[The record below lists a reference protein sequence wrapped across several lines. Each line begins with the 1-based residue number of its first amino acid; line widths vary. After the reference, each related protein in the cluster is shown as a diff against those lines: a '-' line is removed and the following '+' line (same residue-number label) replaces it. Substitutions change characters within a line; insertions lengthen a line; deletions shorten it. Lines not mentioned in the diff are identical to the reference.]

1 MKLAYSFLF
10 ISKVNTICISQV
22 ELNNREIHPLYSADG
37 RTVSYPLICIYCKII
52 IVISS
57 RGHMKLDLF

>member
-1 MKLAYSFLF
+1 M
-10 ISKVNTICISQV
+10 
-22 ELNNREIHPLYSADG
+22 NNREIHLLYSADG
-37 RTVSYPLICIYCKII
+37 RTVSYPLICIYCKMI